1 MCAPP
6 KKTQS
11 KIRFPNKIYFDYLHD
26 ENISSFFT
34 APTNSEVIC
43 IISSLSDN
51 KSSGTNSI
59 QTRILKL
66 LKKDTS
72 KQLVGIFNLF
82 FQGFPSG
89 FN

>member
-43 IISSLSDN
+43 

-66 LKKDTS
+66 LKKDNS